1 MYFSADII
9 SLQEVEMEQ
18 FYNFFLLELK
28 RDGYEVSIFQK
39 IFNDI
44 NGIDLGKIRHKNE
57 PKYIILTVNY

>member
-1 MYFSADII
+1 MNDLILIYHLSIEMNFSADII

-39 IFNDI
+39 YRTK
-44 NGIDLGKIRHKNE
+44 LMA
-57 PKYIILTVNY
+57 

>member
-1 MYFSADII
+1 MNDLILIYHISIGMNFSADII

-39 IFNDI
+39 YRMKLMI
-44 NGIDLGKIRHKNE
+44 
-57 PKYIILTVNY
+57 